1 MPRSSCLL
9 MLALAAVA
17 PTASLHTC
25 ARLAVRPLLAPR
37 MALLPR
43 RQRADVV
50 ALAEDDDTGS
60 DAYRTLGIVEDA
72 SYDDIMDAYIALS
85 ETYADDP
92 ARIAK
97 LEAAKEKARART
109 RSQRVSQLAH
119 HDGHPSRHC

>member
-1 MPRSSCLL
+1 
-9 MLALAAVA
+9 MLALAAVV

-25 ARLAVRPLLAPR
+25 ARLAARPLLAPR
-37 MALLPR
+37 MALLPH
-43 RQRADVV
+43 RQRAAVV

-97 LEAAKEKARART
+97 LEAAKEKARA
-109 RSQRVSQLAH
+109 
-119 HDGHPSRHC
+119 HPLSACVATGAS